1 MHKVTTVSSLDI
13 FKGTT
18 LMQIKQKKVINV

>member
-1 MHKVTTVSSLDI
+1 MHKVITVSSLDI